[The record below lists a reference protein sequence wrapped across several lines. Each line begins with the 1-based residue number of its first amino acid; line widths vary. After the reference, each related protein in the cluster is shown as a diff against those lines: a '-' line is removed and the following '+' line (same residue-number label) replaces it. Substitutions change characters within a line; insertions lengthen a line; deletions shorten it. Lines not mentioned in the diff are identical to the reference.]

1 MPPKKVSSKAPVA
14 SSASSA
20 PIAVPSA
27 PGWYIP
33 SGSATSSPVPAP
45 DTTVS
50 HLARAFDEK
59 CRELDALRLLY
70 EEVQKKLVDL
80 REVLEFERLAHSG
93 LPLPSTAP
101 SLPVK
106 ETAAT
111 AVQTDLPIP
120 TVAKPSS
127 PKSFAQVAKT
137 KAPRPPAPAVPA
149 KTSDNASL
157 PVGDTRVDNAT
168 GSSFKG
174 RRATKPTELHIQLQ
188 SRAAFN
194 SELLKYTFLKI
205 NHCHALL
212 DAFVN
217 AVSTKINKKTHSF
230 FLDNCIDSAFWSP

>member
-14 SSASSA
+14 SSAPSA

-27 PGWYIP
+27 SGWYIP

-45 DTTVS
+45 ATSVS

-59 CRELDALRLLY
+59 CRELGALRLLY

-93 LPLPSTAP
+93 LPLPPAAP

-120 TVAKPSS
+120 TVVKPSS
-127 PKSFAQVAKT
+127 PESFAQVTKT

-149 KTSDNASL
+149 KTFDNAPL
-157 PVGDTRVDNAT
+157 PAGDTRVDNAA

-174 RRATKPTELHIQLQ
+174 RHATKPTELHIQLQ
-188 SRAAFN
+188 SLFFFFFK
-194 SELLKYTFLKI
+194 LKGCIRY
-205 NHCHALL
+205 
-212 DAFVN
+212 VPR
-217 AVSTKINKKTHSF
+217 TH
-230 FLDNCIDSAFWSP
+230 NVH